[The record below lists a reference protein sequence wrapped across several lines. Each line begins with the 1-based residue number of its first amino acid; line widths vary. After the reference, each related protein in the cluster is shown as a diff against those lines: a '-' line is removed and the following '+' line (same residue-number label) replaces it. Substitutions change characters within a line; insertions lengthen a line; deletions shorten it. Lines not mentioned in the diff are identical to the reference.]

1 MHKKVILTSLVSLIP
16 GVTTVLLAL
25 TALPFALSF
34 PVQAEQVMKVPRIGV
49 LGAQSAI
56 QASDRL
62 SGLQRGLHDLGYSE
76 GKNITVEYR
85 WANGINDR
93 VSALA
98 LELVHLNVRAIV
110 VAGGTP
116 AIQAAKTAT
125 STIPILFVGSSDP
138 VGFGL
143 VGSLARPGGNVTGL
157 SLGSPELYGKRLEL
171 LKETI
176 PKASRVAVLSDPANS
191 STRLSLKEI
200 RASAEALSVQIQA
213 IDVGDPADLEGAF
226 DMATRARA
234 RALIVLQQPS
244 ITTQRKLVV
253 DLAAKKRLPAIYA
266 DTEWPDSGGFMSYG
280 ANFAHLYRRAAI
292 YVDKILKGAKP
303 ADLPVEQPTKFELVI
318 NLKTAKQIGVTIP
331 PNVLARADKV
341 IK

>member
-1 MHKKVILTSLVSLIP
+1 MRNKLMLSAPGSLLS
-16 GVTTVLLAL
+16 GVRTALLAL
-25 TALPFALSF
+25 TALLFALSF
-34 PVQAEQVMKVPRIGV
+34 PVQAEQAKKVPRIGV
-49 LGAQSAI
+49 LGAQSGI

-62 SGLQRGLHDLGYSE
+62 SGLQQGLHDLGYSE

-93 VSALA
+93 LSALA
-98 LELVHLNVRAIV
+98 LELVHLDVRAIV

-125 STIPILFVGSSDP
+125 STIPILFVGSADP

-143 VGSLARPGGNVTGL
+143 VDSLARPGGNVTGL
-157 SLGSPELYGKRLEL
+157 TIGSPELYGKRLEL

-176 PKASRVAVLSDPANS
+176 PKANQVAVLSDPANS

-200 RASAEALSVQIQA
+200 RGSAEALSVHIQA
-213 IDVGDPADLEGAF
+213 LDVRAPEDLEGAF
-226 DMATRARA
+226 EMATRARA
-234 RALIVLQQPS
+234 RGLIVLQQPS
-244 ITTQRKLVV
+244 ITTQRKLVL
-253 DLAAKKRLPAIYA
+253 DLATKKRLPAIYA

-280 ANFAHLYRRAAI
+280 ATFAHLYRRAAV
-292 YVDKILKGAKP
+292 YVDKILKGANP